1 MPDANQFKQRRP
13 KYTLLLNGL
22 FGSGKTLQA
31 HSFPKCYTLSVDPD
45 GLEVLRQ
52 PKHAAF
58 LNNLVWFEELNADGK
73 NDLRALFNE
82 NAKAED
88 RTSLYGCLRH
98 AAEMAKAGE
107 VKTLVVDGGTYLVGM
122 LWEKINEEEKAKANG
137 GDVDRWGVYRSL
149 GIQLQRLFASTILTM
164 ATRAQLSVIV
174 TFHLRRESEATLEGT
189 TDKKTGLKSARK
201 LTLDS
206 DLAIQIEGG
215 FRNKIEGLF
224 SGSLYLE
231 RKLKDIEIGTGEEK
245 RKRRVVDYKAICDLT
260 TGFGTVVTAKSRYGL
275 PARLDLNNQTLY
287 EALSNVLAGKATAGK

>member
-52 PKHAAF
+52 PKHEKF

-73 NDLRALFNE
+73 NDLRALFDE
-82 NAKAED
+82 KAKAED

-98 AAEMAKAGE
+98 AAQMAEAGE
-107 VKTLVVDGGTYLVGM
+107 VETLVIDGGTYLVRM
-122 LWEKINEEEKAKANG
+122 LWDKINQLEEIRSQKTGN
-137 GDVDRWGVYRSL
+137 VDRQQMYNSL
-149 GIQLQRLFASTILTM
+149 GIQLYRLFSSAILTM
-164 ATRAQLSVIV
+164 ATRARLNVII
-174 TFHLRRESEATLEGT
+174 TFHLKRESEETLQG
-189 TDKKTGLKSARK
+189 DKTRARK
-201 LTLDS
+201 LVLDS
-206 DLAIQIEGG
+206 DLAIAIEGG
-215 FRNKIEGLF
+215 FRGQIEGLF

-231 RKLKDIEIGTGEEK
+231 RKLASVEVPGSEPPKKRQEI
-245 RKRRVVDYKAICDLT
+245 RYHALCDLT
-260 TGFGTVVTAKSRYGL
+260 TGFNTVVTAKTRYGL

-287 EALSNVLAGKATAGK
+287 EALTAAMAGKATTAGK